1 MRPGGRFS
9 KCNKTLHSSPLFRII
24 QLLPNSS
31 ITFEKFSKKKMV
43 LNVFPIS
50 IFHNTW
56 VVALLFCWT
65 ISSKYPYGVRYR
77 YEMVG
82 YETEITKTAFRR
94 CGSGNSGINPA
105 SYQITSQLT
114 NRLSQRNSLILPTRQ
129 KLANCTKHIFCSIRQ
144 GACDALLPVFQKQ

>member
-1 MRPGGRFS
+1 MCSQFQFFT
-9 KCNKTLHSSPLFRII
+9 TLE
-24 QLLPNSS
+24 LLHCYFAGQPAVN
-31 ITFEKFSKKKMV
+31 
-43 LNVFPIS
+43 IS
-50 IFHNTW
+50 
-56 VVALLFCWT
+56 L
-65 ISSKYPYGVRYR
+65 YGVRYR

-129 KLANCTKHIFCSIRQ
+129 KLANCNKHIFRSIRQ
-144 GACDALLPVFQKQ
+144 GACSALLPVFQRQ

>member
-1 MRPGGRFS
+1 
-9 KCNKTLHSSPLFRII
+9 
-24 QLLPNSS
+24 
-31 ITFEKFSKKKMV
+31 MV
-43 LNVFPIS
+43 WNVFPIS

-65 ISSKYPYGVRYR
+65 ISSEYPFGGRYR

-129 KLANCTKHIFCSIRQ
+129 KYQICKLQYYNMFKTYFSFHQTRCLRCIIASFSETIISYLMKWSCVHLKEPR
-144 GACDALLPVFQKQ
+144 KQISMAD